1 MVNSQSSS
9 EHNYCSFILTWQL
22 FFDRAWCSSSIK
34 FFKLSIKK
42 FIDFLNN
49 YQF

>member
-9 EHNYCSFILTWQL
+9 EHILL
-22 FFDRAWCSSSIK
+22 FYFNLATIFLAWCSSSIK

-42 FIDFLNN
+42 IIDSLNN

>member
-22 FFDRAWCSSSIK
+22 FFELGAVQVSSSLNC
-34 FFKLSIKK
+34 LSKNLLIS
-42 FIDFLNN
+42 
-49 YQF
+49 